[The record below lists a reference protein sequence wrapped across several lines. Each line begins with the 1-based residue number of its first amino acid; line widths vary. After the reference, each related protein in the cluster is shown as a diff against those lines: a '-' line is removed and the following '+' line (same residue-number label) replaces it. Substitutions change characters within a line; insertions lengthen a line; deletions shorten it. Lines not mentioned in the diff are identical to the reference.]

1 MNTGLSYDLSVWLH
15 FGGRVLI
22 RLQIEGILHL
32 YKVKYI
38 CYIYLII
45 INKKEKPL

>member
-38 CYIYLII
+38 CYIYLI
-45 INKKEKPL
+45 NKKEKLP